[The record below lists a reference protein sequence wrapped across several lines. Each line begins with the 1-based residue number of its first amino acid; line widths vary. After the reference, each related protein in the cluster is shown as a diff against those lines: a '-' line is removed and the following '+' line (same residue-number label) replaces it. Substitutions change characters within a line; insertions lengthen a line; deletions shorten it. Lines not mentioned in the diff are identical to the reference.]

1 MLVDRWGGKV
11 ADPRDFK
18 MGEDERLWWE
28 RVRRRGVM
36 WFVVNKGLVFLLLY
50 PLLGCFAIGWDWQPT
65 LLVEGWSIGLVSGSF
80 VWMRKELRYRF
91 TLDDEGLAVPDGQ
104 DE

>member
-1 MLVDRWGGKV
+1 M
-11 ADPRDFK
+11 ADSRQFK
-18 MGEDERLWWE
+18 MAEGERLWWE
-28 RVRRRGVM
+28 RVRRRGAM

-50 PLLGCFAIGWDWQPT
+50 PSLGYFAIGWEWQPT
-65 LLVEGWSIGLVSGSF
+65 LLVEGWYIGLVCGSF

-91 TLDDEGLAVPDGQ
+91 TLDDDGIALPDGQ

>member
-36 WFVVNKGLVFLLLY
+36 WFVVNKGLVGLLLS
-50 PLLGCFAIGWDWQPT
+50 PLLGCFPIGWDWQPT